1 MVAYAH
7 GPAVAE
13 RILEELQCC
22 VPPQLL
28 PAFRYC
34 LEHPENPLSV
44 EQVAQACGIKK
55 RTLEYRFREAGLPPP
70 GGCFARCRL
79 LLTVHHLEHHTDSV
93 EHVALDHAYASAA
106 ALRKAAVRHLGNTV
120 NALRRKGAFE
130 AALAGYID
138 DIRQGTRPF
147 GDH

>member
-1 MVAYAH
+1 MVPYVH

-13 RILEELQCC
+13 RILQELQCC

-44 EQVAQACGIKK
+44 EQVAAACGIK
-55 RTLEYRFREAGLPPP
+55 RRALEYRFWKAGFPPP

-79 LLTVHHLEHHTDSV
+79 LLAVHHLEHHTEGD
-93 EHVALDHAYASAA
+93 
-106 ALRKAAVRHLGNTV
+106 
-120 NALRRKGAFE
+120 FE
-130 AALAGYID
+130 DALAGFVD
-138 DIRQGTRPF
+138 DIRQGTRALC
-147 GDH
+147 DQ